1 MHVVLLGDSILD
13 NSAHGPDPQD
23 VTSLLKELLGAG
35 AKVTLLAREGDVTI
49 GIPHQLRTL
58 PSDATHIVLSV
69 GGNDALGFM
78 EVLRKPVPH
87 VWAALEELTEAVEQ
101 FRAQYHAALA
111 AVLELDRPTLV
122 FTIYNGAFPEEEQ
135 PVITTALRLFNDV
148 IVQAAGGAGLPVVEL
163 RRVCREGTDFLNPI
177 EPGPAGRRKIAHM
190 VRQWIHPPVL
200 YREGAIS

>member
-13 NSAHGPDPQD
+13 NSAHGLREKD
-23 VTSLLKELLGAG
+23 VASLLKDLLGEA

-49 GIPHQLRTL
+49 GIHHQLNGL
-58 PSDATHIVLSV
+58 PRDATHLVLSV

-78 EVLRKPVPH
+78 ELLRKPVPH
-87 VWAALEELTEAVEQ
+87 VWGALEELTHAVEQ
-101 FRAQYHAALA
+101 FRARYNGALA
-111 AVLELDRPTLV
+111 AVLELGRPTLV
-122 FTIYNGAFPEEEQ
+122 CTIYNGAFPHEEQ

-177 EPGPAGRRKIAHM
+177 EPGPEGRWKIAHA
-190 VRQWIHPPVL
+190 VRQWIHPPTL
-200 YREGAIS
+200 LRDGALS